1 MGPQIFEVPS
11 SCPLKNY
18 IMLEVFRI
26 PACESGEEPD
36 DMFLVESVHPGKSG
50 DFFGPITRNILIV
63 IAEFFDRYDV
73 AGVILIYQSVH
84 ALQYGFGTRH
94 LFVHVEMIALN
105 GILMYNSKCASTTSL
120 VFLDKG

>member
-36 DMFLVESVHPGKSG
+36 DMFLVEGVHPGKSG
-50 DFFGPITRNILIV
+50 DLFGPIMRNILI
-63 IAEFFDRYDV
+63 AFGEFFDRYDV
-73 AGVILIYQSVH
+73 AGVNLIS
-84 ALQYGFGTRH
+84 
-94 LFVHVEMIALN
+94 
-105 GILMYNSKCASTTSL
+105 
-120 VFLDKG
+120 